1 MQTKKFDKYHRVIW
15 LDTHLVTYK
24 EPYKATRQD
33 IVQSIKSSIKKQLDA
48 NKSRNLL
55 FENAPQIMS
64 VEPGFLAALEEV
76 LNSDTH
82 EDFPARFVTFATEEL
97 LKRLHTVNPYL
108 HIKKSQVED
117 LEQIYRHTWQRM
129 METRD
134 IKTTLNE
141 FHYPQ
146 LAKWL
151 TALYPEEF
159 RESLRSVTKV
169 NPVTY
174 QEYSADLQIEVLG
187 IDLTHIKEPAID
199 IGCGSQANLTRH
211 LRSLGI
217 EAYGIDRNLET
228 REPYLAQ
235 EDWFDYYF
243 EPNKWGAIV
252 SNMGFT
258 NHLNYAYLHDASQL
272 EHYLLKMKEI
282 IESLSPGGCF
292 YYAPSLPFIEGKLS
306 PEDYAMERKQRF
318 NSISVSRVIK
328 TEQSQ

>member
-1 MQTKKFDKYHRVIW
+1 
-15 LDTHLVTYK
+15 
-24 EPYKATRQD
+24 
-33 IVQSIKSSIKKQLDA
+33 
-48 NKSRNLL
+48 
-55 FENAPQIMS
+55 MS
-64 VEPGFLAALEEV
+64 VEPSFLAALEE
-76 LNSDTH
+76 LLDSNAST
-82 EDFPARFVTFATEEL
+82 EAQDFSTRFVSFTTDEL

-108 HIKKSQVED
+108 YIKKSQIED
-117 LEQIYRHTWQRM
+117 LEQIYRSTWQKM
-129 METRD
+129 IATRD
-134 IKTTLNE
+134 IKATLNE

-146 LAKWL
+146 LAEWL

-159 RESLRSVTKV
+159 REPLKSVPKV

-174 QEYSADLQIEVLG
+174 REYSAELQIEVLG
-187 IDLTHIKEPAID
+187 IDTTRIKEPVID

-228 REPYLAQ
+228 REAYLAQ

-243 EPNKWGAIV
+243 EPGKWGAIV

-272 EHYLLKMKEI
+272 EHYLLKMKQI

-292 YYAPSLPFIEGKLS
+292 YYAPSLPFIEDKLS
-306 PEDYAMERKQRF
+306 NKDYAVEREQRF

-328 TEQSQ
+328 VKQNQ